1 MEPVFIAKRL
11 SALLAL
17 FSLLIVGSCT
27 QIEESIPSRDSF
39 RGNKVTIE
47 ATMGD
52 NIPETKTALQSDG
65 ISIYWSPGDAINLFY
80 GSSTKSKFTTTIT
93 EASASASFEG
103 SLSAATGASDQGVIA
118 QTFWGV
124 YPYDANN
131 TCDGTG
137 VTMTIPSAQKGV
149 PDTFA
154 NNLNPSVGNS
164 PGLSLSFYNVGS
176 WFIFSFVSEGITSVS
191 FRGNNNED
199 LVGRIHVTMAPD
211 PNLNGQLRPSAE
223 VLEGGKVITMTP
235 EDGGSF
241 QVGKMYYMVLLPQTL
256 ENGFTFT
263 MYRGDE
269 VAQRKITKPRV
280 FKRSGFS
287 SRIDI
292 DEDRQW
298 IPLCVDM
305 GDGHFWATMNVGA
318 NSPEEYG
325 DYFAWGETAPKASYT
340 TGNYT
345 ATSFQDAAT
354 AQMGDLWSTPSD
366 VEWQWLVDNCS
377 WEWTDNYNSKGVAG
391 YTVTSNQ
398 NSNSIFLPAGGSYV
412 GDTYG
417 DVNSWGYYW
426 ASSLHPNSSGWCLIM
441 SPGSHLCDYNARSTG
456 QSIRAVRGMSA
467 PDQAFVE
474 LGPGIKWATM
484 NLGATSETD
493 HGDYFAWGETEP
505 YYSSLDPRTWK
516 AGKESGYDWAS
527 YTKYT
532 TDGGNTLSKYVL
544 NDSYGTVDGRTV
556 LEAVDDAATAI
567 LGEDWRT
574 PTRAEWSWLYS
585 NCTWDYGEKNGVYG
599 FTVTSNVSGY
609 ESNSIFIPMA
619 GSGDGTYI
627 YVGVENMMIYWTSSL
642 EWDPW
647 FPSTNTAS
655 LFWQSKPLSGGVAI
669 AIGSDSYYRCKGYP
683 IRPVCMPKTSVSGI
697 SLDME
702 SFSMAV
708 EKPLPSTSV
717 SVSQLNAT
725 VTPNDATEKGVIWS
739 SSDES
744 VARVNTSGTVTA
756 VGGGTATIT
765 ATTVDG
771 GFTAS
776 CEVNVLEYVEM
787 DEGFKWATMNVGATS
802 VTDFGDYFAWGDP
815 VPKVDIPA
823 GYTWETYKHM
833 YANMSDY
840 YGINKYQIADGYTSS
855 MWYNGSTFIG
865 DNKKTLEAE
874 DDPATVIWG
883 NKWRSPTKEEW
894 TRLTNTDNYMWS
906 WTDDYN
912 NTGVAGVIVTSKVP
926 GYVGRAIFLPA
937 AGGRTETVLSYVGSA
952 GIYWSSTLSAIQTRD
967 ASFLSFEGNMPY
979 INELERVIGFSV
991 RAVLK

>member
-1 MEPVFIAKRL
+1 MSVSRTN
-11 SALLAL
+11 SAFFAVL
-17 FSLLIVGSCT
+17 SLLIIGSCSR
-27 QIEESIPSRDSF
+27 IEGPMLQGDSMQ
-39 RGNKVTIE
+39 GELVTVE
-47 ATMGD
+47 ATWGD
-52 NIPETKTALQSDG
+52 LVETKTEMQPADASG
-65 ISIYWSPGDAINLFY
+65 KSAIWWSPGDAINLFY
-80 GSSTKSKFTTTIT
+80 GSSTKAKFTTIESMT
-93 EASASASFEG
+93 EPSPTASFEG
-103 SLSAATGASDQGVIA
+103 YLGAATGSSDQGIA
-118 QTFWGV
+118 TQTFWGV
-124 YPYDANN
+124 YPYDENN

-149 PDTFA
+149 PGTFA
-154 NNLNPSVGNS
+154 NNLNPSVANS

-176 WFIFSFVSEGITSVS
+176 WFMFSVVTEGITSVT
-191 FRGNNNED
+191 FKGNNNED
-199 LVGRIHVTMAPD
+199 LVGKIHVTMGTD
-211 PNLNGQLRPSAE
+211 TNGKPRPTAE
-223 VLEGGKVITMTP
+223 VLDGGKVITMSP
-235 EDGGSF
+235 EDGGAF
-241 QVGKMYYMVLLPQTL
+241 EVGKMYYMVLLPQTL
-256 ENGFTFT
+256 SNGYTFT
-263 MYRGDE
+263 MYKGDTF
-269 VAQRKITKPRV
+269 AFRKITASKT
-280 FKRSGFS
+280 FGIS
-287 SRIDI
+287 SYVPGRQIDNGLTW
-292 DEDRQW
+292 EQ
-298 IPLCVDM
+298 LYVDM

-619 GSGDGTYI
+619 GSGDGTNI
-627 YVGVENMMIYWTSSL
+627 YGGGERMIIYWTSSL

-647 FPSTNTAS
+647 YPSTNTAS
-655 LFWQSKPLSGGVAI
+655 LFWTTKPLPDGVAI

-697 SLDME
+697 SLNT
-702 SFSMAV
+702 
-708 EKPLPSTSV
+708 TSV
-717 SVSQLNAT
+717 NLTVGETSQLSAT
-725 VTPNDATEKGVIWS
+725 VTPSEATEKGYVWS
-739 SSDES
+739 TSDES

-776 CEVNVLEYVEM
+776 CEVTVLGYVEM
-787 DEGFKWATMNVGATS
+787 DEGFKWATMNIGATS
-802 VTDFGDYFAWGDP
+802 ETDFGDYFAWGDP
-815 VPKVDIPA
+815 VPKVGTPA
-823 GYTWETYKHM
+823 GYTWGTYKHM
-833 YANMSDY
+833 YPNMSDP
-840 YGINKYQIADGYTSS
+840 YGINKYQVEDNQTMS
-855 MWYNGSTFIG
+855 MWYNGSTFTG
-865 DNKKTLEAE
+865 DNKLTLDAE

-883 NKWRSPTKEEW
+883 SKWRSPTKEEW
-894 TRLTNTDNYMWS
+894 ARLADMDKFRWL
-906 WTDDYN
+906 WQDDYN
-912 NTGVAGVIVTSKVP
+912 NTGVSGILVTSKVP
-926 GYVGRAIFLPA
+926 GYQGHSIFLPL
-937 AGGRTETVLSYVGSA
+937 AGAMNGSVPEYTTY
-952 GIYWSSTLSAIQTRD
+952 GVYWSSTLFESLTMQARG
-967 ASFLSFEGNMPY
+967 LSFASGESYPDSSSRP
-979 INELERVIGFSV
+979 ERCLGLPV